1 MHFWLIAWV
10 TGCSQLMSV
19 YFLTLFSAKTFNFRN
34 FSNGT
39 PCMEFINC
47 KIQLFFT
54 QLMFFTLKKDTWP
67 QEKRNTGKVILEI
80 SCLHNFL
87 LPIVICNIKE
97 KRMHFKSCSWWC
109 TFIKIKTGYLFL
121 HEIWQFQFY
130 GSVVQFSK
138 IENYLVAQCVAELLI
153 ANIVS
158 MKI

>member
-1 MHFWLIAWV
+1 MHFWLIAWA
-10 TGCSQLMSV
+10 TGCSQLISV
-19 YFLTLFSAKTFNFRN
+19 KFWPLSVPKSFILLSFQMELPVCHFLIAKYNY
-34 FSNGT
+34 
-39 PCMEFINC
+39 
-47 KIQLFFT
+47 L
-54 QLMFFTLKKDTWP
+54 LMFFTLKKDTWP
-67 QEKRNTGKVILEI
+67 QEKRNAGKVILEV

-138 IENYLVAQCVAELLI
+138 IENYFVLHCVAKLLI